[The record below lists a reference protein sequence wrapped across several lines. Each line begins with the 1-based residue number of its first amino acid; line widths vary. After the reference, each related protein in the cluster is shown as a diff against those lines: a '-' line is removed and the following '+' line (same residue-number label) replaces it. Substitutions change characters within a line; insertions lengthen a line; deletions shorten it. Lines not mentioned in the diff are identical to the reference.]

1 MITDRDREIIN
12 FIYDIGFI
20 TIEQAGKI
28 FYSGSK
34 VSYDLA
40 RRRLKKISE
49 SSDYI
54 KKFTNS
60 ETRQII
66 YIPKE
71 SKLKKLSK
79 HDILVIDYLAE
90 LKSLGA
96 DIERIEVEKDFGG
109 VIPDALI
116 SFTFNGYRY
125 YQLLEVELRHDYV
138 DINRFILII
147 DKILKETN
155 NVLPSIVII
164 QNTNKDYS
172 KDSRTDMA
180 IMQLK
185 TSLEDVA
192 KVLI

>member
-12 FIYDIGFI
+12 FIHDIGFI
-20 TIEQAGKI
+20 TIEQAGKL
-28 FYSGSK
+28 FFNESK

-40 RRRLKKISE
+40 RRRLKKIAE
-49 SSDYI
+49 GSDYI
-54 KKFTNS
+54 KRFTNN
-60 ETRQII
+60 ETRQVI
-66 YIPKE
+66 YITKE

-96 DIERIEVEKDFGG
+96 DIEKIEVEKDFGG
-109 VIPDALI
+109 IIPDALI

-125 YQLLEVELRHDYV
+125 YQLLEVQLRHDYV
-138 DINRFILII
+138 DINRFNKVEDVIL
-147 DKILKETN
+147 LVTN

-172 KDSRTDMA
+172 KDNKTGMD
-180 IMQLK
+180 IVQLR
-185 TSLEDVA
+185 TSLDDVA

>member
-12 FIYDIGFI
+12 FIYKIGFI

-28 FYSGSK
+28 FYTDSK

-40 RRRLKKISE
+40 RRRLKKISIT
-49 SSDYI
+49 SDYI
-54 KKFTNS
+54 KRFTNP

-66 YIPKE
+66 YIPKN

-79 HDILVIDYLAE
+79 HSILIIDYLAA
-90 LKSLGA
+90 LKLLGA
-96 DIERIEVEKDFGG
+96 DIEKVEIEKDFGG

-116 SFTFNGYRY
+116 SFNFNGYRY

-138 DINRFILII
+138 NCNRFNKIITNILE
-147 DKILKETN
+147 ETN
-155 NVLPSIVII
+155 NVLPTIIII
-164 QNTNKDYS
+164 QNTNKDYL
-172 KDSRTDMA
+172 KDNKTDME
-180 IMQLK
+180 IVQLK
-185 TSLEDVA
+185 TSLEDIA

>member
-28 FYSGSK
+28 FYSDSK

-40 RRRLKKISE
+40 RRRLKKIAT

-54 KKFTNS
+54 KRFTNG
-60 ETRQII
+60 ETRQVI
-66 YIPKE
+66 YVPKE

-109 VIPDALI
+109 VIPDAMI
-116 SFTFNGYRY
+116 SFIFGGYRY
-125 YQLLEVELRHDYV
+125 YQLLEVELRHGYV
-138 DINRFILII
+138 DVNRFILII
-147 DKILKETN
+147 DKILRETN
-155 NVLPSIVII
+155 NVLPSIIII

-172 KDSRTDMA
+172 KDNKTDMN
-180 IMQLK
+180 IVQLK